1 MYAVIVIIIKT
12 QIIMIIMKR
21 TSKFVLRSL
30 CYNHCV
36 TTQMKIL
43 PEPKTKVLY
52 SNAAHCNKKKQES
65 P

>member
-1 MYAVIVIIIKT
+1 MYALIVIIIKT
-12 QIIMIIMKR
+12 EMVIMKR

-30 CYNHCV
+30 CYIHHVN
-36 TTQMKIL
+36 TQMKIL

-52 SNAAHCNKKKQES
+52 SSAAHSNKKKQES